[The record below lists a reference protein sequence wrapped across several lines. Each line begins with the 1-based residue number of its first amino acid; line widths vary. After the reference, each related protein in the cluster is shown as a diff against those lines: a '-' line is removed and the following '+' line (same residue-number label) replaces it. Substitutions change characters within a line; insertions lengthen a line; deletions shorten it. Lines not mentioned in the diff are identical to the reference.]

1 MIEHH
6 SPLSVAGQCELLK
19 VNRSLVYYR
28 QRPKPDDDLQLMRL
42 IDEQYLRTPF
52 YGTRSMTTYLRR
64 LDYTINRKRVRRL
77 IRKMGLRSIAPR
89 PKTSQPHPAHKVYP
103 YLLRDVTVTQPNQVW
118 ASDVTY
124 VPMARGFMYLVAIM
138 DWHSR
143 KVLSWRL
150 SNSLDAQ
157 FCVEALEEAIER
169 YGTPAIFNTDQGVQF
184 TSKAFTGCLKQHRI
198 RISMDGK
205 GCYRDNIFVER
216 LWRSVKYECLYI
228 QAFTHGQALHRELR
242 RYFQWYSTDRSHQG
256 LDDQTPD
263 EVYLGLTH
271 WRQAA

>member
-1 MIEHH
+1 MIEHDPQV
-6 SPLSVAGQCELLK
+6 SQARQCRLLK
-19 VNRSLVYYR
+19 VNRSSVYYR
-28 QRPKPDDDLQLMRL
+28 PRPTPADDPEMMRL
-42 IDEQYLRTPF
+42 IDEQYMRTPF
-52 YGTRSMTTYLRR
+52 YGTRSMTTHLRR
-64 LDYTINRKRVRRL
+64 LGHAVNRKRVRRL
-77 IRKMGLRSIAPR
+77 MRQMGLRSIAPR

-184 TSKAFTGCLKQHRI
+184 TSEAFTGYLKQHRI

-205 GCYRDNIFVER
+205 GYYRDNIFVER
-216 LWRSVKYECLYI
+216 LWRTVKYECLYI
-228 QAFTHGQALHRELR
+228 QAFTDGQALHRALK
-242 RYFQWYSTDRSHQG
+242 RYLQWYNTDRSHQG

-263 EVYLGLTH
+263 DVYLGLTH